1 MEYLFD
7 LFNVLTAAVALAST
21 VAALTPT
28 PTDDVWVA
36 KAYKLLD
43 VIALNIGKAKQQVK
57 IFMTAKTEMDIA
69 LEALERIAHHEK
81 ECGERWAEC
90 TVELRELR
98 KVADSHAAR
107 WEKLAWLVVSV
118 VITGVVSTVIINL
131 G

>member
-69 LEALERIAHHEK
+69 LEALERIAEHEK

-98 KVADSHAAR
+98 KASENHAAR
-107 WEKLAWLVVSV
+107 WEKLAWLVITVVFTTSV
-118 VITGVVSTVIINL
+118 TVFGSMIL
-131 G
+131 

>member
-69 LEALERIAHHEK
+69 LEALERIADHEK
-81 ECGERWAEC
+81 ECGDRWAEC

-98 KVADSHAAR
+98 KASENHAAR
-107 WEKLAWLVVSV
+107 WEKLAWLVITVVFTTSV
-118 VITGVVSTVIINL
+118 TVFGSML
-131 G
+131 L

>member
-7 LFNVLTAAVALAST
+7 VVNELTAAVALASA

-28 PTDDVWVA
+28 PTDDLWVA

-57 IFMTAKTEMDIA
+57 TRMTAKTEMDIA
-69 LEALERIAHHEK
+69 LEALERIAEHEK

-98 KVADSHAAR
+98 RATENHAAR
-107 WEKLAWLVVSV
+107 WEKLAWLVITVVFTTSV
-118 VITGVVSTVIINL
+118 TVFGSML
-131 G
+131 L

>member
-69 LEALERIAHHEK
+69 LEALERIAEHEK
-81 ECGERWAEC
+81 ECGERWAQC

-98 KVADSHAAR
+98 KATENHAAR
-107 WEKLAWLVVSV
+107 WEKLAWLVITVVFTTSV
-118 VITGVVSTVIINL
+118 TVFGSML
-131 G
+131 L

>member
-69 LEALERIAHHEK
+69 LEALERIAEHEK

-98 KVADSHAAR
+98 KATENHAAR
-107 WEKLAWLVVSV
+107 WEKLAWLVITVVFTTSV
-118 VITGVVSTVIINL
+118 TVFGSMIL
-131 G
+131 

>member
-21 VAALTPT
+21 IAALTPT

-57 IFMTAKTEMDIA
+57 ILMATKTEMDIA
-69 LEALERIAHHEK
+69 LEALDRIAEHEK

-98 KVADSHAAR
+98 KATDNHAAR
-107 WEKLAWLVVSV
+107 WEKLAWLVVTV
-118 VITGVVSTVIINL
+118 VVTTGATVIVSIL

>member
-7 LFNVLTAAVALAST
+7 LFNVLTAAVALASA
-21 VAALTPT
+21 VAAMTPT
-28 PTDDVWVA
+28 PTDDLWVA

-57 IFMTAKTEMDIA
+57 TLMTAKTEMDVA
-69 LEALERIAHHEK
+69 LEALERIAEHEK

>member
-69 LEALERIAHHEK
+69 LEALERIAEHEK

-98 KVADSHAAR
+98 KATENHAAR
-107 WEKLAWLVVSV
+107 WEKLAWLVITVVFTTSV
-118 VITGVVSTVIINL
+118 TVFGSML
-131 G
+131 L